1 MKKFNYIKWVTKN
14 KHGLLNE
21 QWSGYNNVPFV
32 TCFACI
38 GGQIHAT
45 QSDAYG
51 LVNSTAT
58 PNTGSTQGHCGWT
71 NGYNQD
77 WYTTQGALTAV
88 SGSCGTGSNT
98 GSQTVCQV
106 SNPALALLT
115 PNPQMGDPGISSQF
129 VNNMAGK
136 PINFYTNRANIL
148 QGRLNNL
155 QTTGQY
161 CKGEN
166 PRRQARIK
174 NKIVY
179 ITSCSNNPGTC

>member
-1 MKKFNYIKWVTKN
+1 MGGNNVYMMTSTTYHWSVRSICGSASSSWAVGN
-14 KHGLLNE
+14 
-21 QWSGYNNVPFV
+21 SGYYE
-32 TCFACI
+32 
-38 GGQIHAT
+38 GGISPQT
-45 QSDAYG
+45 F
-51 LVNSTAT
+51 
-58 PNTGSTQGHCGWT
+58 
-71 NGYNQD
+71 
-77 WYTTQGALTAV
+77 TTLYPG
-88 SGSCGTGSNT
+88 
-98 GSQTVCQV
+98 QTTCQV

-115 PNPQMGDPGISSQF
+115 PNPQTGDPGISSQF
-129 VNNMAGK
+129 VNNMTGRST
-136 PINFYTNRANIL
+136 NFYQSRANNL